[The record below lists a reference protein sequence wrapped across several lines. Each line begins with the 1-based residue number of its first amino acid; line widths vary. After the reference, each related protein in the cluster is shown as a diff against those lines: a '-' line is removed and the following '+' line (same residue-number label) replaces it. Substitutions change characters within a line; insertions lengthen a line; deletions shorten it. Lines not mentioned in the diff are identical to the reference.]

1 MLPAEVTRI
10 LLLVGLAATG
20 YLMILA
26 WNEDYLQAGRAADY
40 APAPLPQES
49 GYLIVPKGAPP
60 SDTANAVRGPDSS
73 AASDVPDA
81 ALIAGTDLQPAA
93 PVARDPVSGQRL
105 VHVLTPRLEVWI
117 DRLGGDVVR
126 VQLPG
131 FPVAIDRPD
140 VPFLLL
146 DNSGGHT
153 YVAQSGLFGEDGVD
167 TGDGRPLY

>member
-26 WNEDYLQAGRAADY
+26 WNEDYLQTGRAADY

-49 GYLIVPKGAPP
+49 GYSIVPKGAPP

-81 ALIAGTDLQPAA
+81 ALIG
-93 PVARDPVSGQRL
+93 
-105 VHVLTPRLEVWI
+105 TPRI
-117 DRLGGDVVR
+117 GMR
-126 VQLPG
+126 
-131 FPVAIDRPD
+131 
-140 VPFLLL
+140 
-146 DNSGGHT
+146 T
-153 YVAQSGLFGEDGVD
+153 C
-167 TGDGRPLY
+167 